1 MDKRKTLIIKVAAG
15 VIFIAFFSIL
25 LFLANQDN
33 PENYKTGTNSP
44 VKYVKAKVIDVL
56 QDNTQTDG
64 NSEGLKRG
72 HQLLEIMILSGEHKG
87 ETQIID
93 NYLGLLYNVYAK
105 EGTRIIARLDTHEG
119 EFIASIYNYDRSFL
133 IYGIIILF
141 SALLCIIGGKKGFMA
156 LLGLVFTIL
165 CIMNILVP
173 MISKGV
179 PVLPLTILIVIVTT
193 IVCLVLLDGINPKT
207 FSAITGTILGVLVA
221 GILAYII
228 GKLAHISGLNMEE
241 AESMLLVATDNGL
254 KIRNLLVAGI
264 LISALGAVMDTGMSI
279 SSAIYEL
286 HTVNPTMKALALF
299 QSGMNIGKDAMGTM
313 ANTLILAFAGS
324 SLNLVLMIF
333 AYGIPFSQII
343 NTDLIAIELI
353 RAITASIGIILSV
366 PIVAFIGSR
375 VMTRKDKEHIV
386 KLKKNL

>member
-1 MDKRKTLIIKVAAG
+1 LH
-15 VIFIAFFSIL
+15 FFSIL
-25 LFLANQDN
+25 LYFANQGN
-33 PENYKTGTNSP
+33 PVNYKTGANSP
-44 VKYVKAKVIDVL
+44 IKYVKAKVIEVL
-56 QDNTQTDG
+56 ENNTQVDE

-72 HQLLEIMILSGEHKG
+72 HQLLEIKILSGEHKG

-105 EGTRIIARLDTHEG
+105 EGTRIIARIDTHDG
-119 EFIASIYNYDRSFL
+119 EFSASIYNYDRSFL

-156 LLGLVFTIL
+156 LVGLIFTIL
-165 CIMNILVP
+165 CVLNILVP
-173 MISKGV
+173 LISKGV
-179 PVLPLTILIVIVTT
+179 PVLPLTILIVVVTT
-193 IVCLVLLDGINPKT
+193 IVCLILLDGINPKT

-221 GILAYII
+221 GILAYIV

-254 KIRNLLVAGI
+254 KVRDLLVAGI

-286 HTVNPTMKALALF
+286 HTVNPTMKSFALF

-343 NTDLIAIELI
+343 NTDLIAIEII

-366 PIVAFIGSR
+366 PIVALIGSR
-375 VMTRKDKEHIV
+375 VMAGKDKK
-386 KLKKNL
+386 KLR

>member
-1 MDKRKTLIIKVAAG
+1 MDKRKTLIIKVAAA

-25 LFLANQDN
+25 LYFANQGN
-33 PENYKTGTNSP
+33 PENYKTGANSP
-44 VKYVKAKVIDVL
+44 IKYVKAKVIKVL
-56 QDNTQTDG
+56 EDNTQIDE

-72 HQLLEIMILSGEHKG
+72 HQLLEIKILSGEHKG

-105 EGTRIIARLDTHEG
+105 EGTRIIARIDTHDG
-119 EFIASIYNYDRSFL
+119 EFSASIYNYDRSFL

-156 LLGLVFTIL
+156 LVGLIFTIL
-165 CIMNILVP
+165 CVLNILVP
-173 MISKGV
+173 LISKGV
-179 PVLPLTILIVIVTT
+179 PVLPLTILIVVVTT
-193 IVCLVLLDGINPKT
+193 IVCLILLDGINPKT

-221 GILAYII
+221 GILAYIV

-241 AESMLLVATDNGL
+241 AESMLLIATDNGL
-254 KIRNLLVAGI
+254 KVRDLLVAGI

-286 HTVNPTMKALALF
+286 HSVNPTMKSIELF

-343 NTDLIAIELI
+343 NTDLIALEII

-375 VMTRKDKEHIV
+375 VMAGKDS
-386 KLKKNL
+386 KNRI

>member
-1 MDKRKTLIIKVAAG
+1 LDKRKTLIIKVAAA

-25 LFLANQDN
+25 LYFANQGN
-33 PENYKTGTNSP
+33 PVNYKTGANSP
-44 VKYVKAKVIDVL
+44 IKYVKAKVIEVL
-56 QDNTQTDG
+56 ENNTQVDE

-72 HQLLEIMILSGEHKG
+72 HQLLEIKILSGEHKG

-105 EGTRIIARLDTHEG
+105 EGTRIIARIDTHDG
-119 EFIASIYNYDRSFL
+119 EFSASIYNYDRSFL

-156 LLGLVFTIL
+156 LVGLIFTIL
-165 CIMNILVP
+165 CVLNILVP
-173 MISKGV
+173 LISKGV
-179 PVLPLTILIVIVTT
+179 PVLPLTILIVVVTT
-193 IVCLVLLDGINPKT
+193 IVCLILLDGINPKT

-221 GILAYII
+221 GILAYIV

-254 KIRNLLVAGI
+254 KVRDLLVAGI

-286 HTVNPTMKALALF
+286 HTVNPTMKSFALF

-343 NTDLIAIELI
+343 NTDLIAIEII

-366 PIVAFIGSR
+366 PIVALIGSR
-375 VMTRKDKEHIV
+375 VMAGKDKK
-386 KLKKNL
+386 KLR

>member
-1 MDKRKTLIIKVAAG
+1 MDKRKTLIIKVAAA

-25 LFLANQDN
+25 LYFANQGN
-33 PENYKTGTNSP
+33 PVNYKTGANSP
-44 VKYVKAKVIDVL
+44 IKYVKAKVIEVL
-56 QDNTQTDG
+56 ENNTQVDE

-72 HQLLEIMILSGEHKG
+72 HQLLEIKILSGEHKG

-105 EGTRIIARLDTHEG
+105 EGTRIIARIDTHDG
-119 EFIASIYNYDRSFL
+119 EFSASIYNYDRSFL

-156 LLGLVFTIL
+156 LVGLIFTIL
-165 CIMNILVP
+165 CVLNILVP
-173 MISKGV
+173 LISKGV
-179 PVLPLTILIVIVTT
+179 PVLPLTILIVVVTT
-193 IVCLVLLDGINPKT
+193 IVCLILLDGINPKT

-221 GILAYII
+221 GILAYIV

-254 KIRNLLVAGI
+254 KVRDLLVAGI

-286 HTVNPTMKALALF
+286 HTVNPTMKSFALF

-343 NTDLIAIELI
+343 NTDLIAIEII

-366 PIVAFIGSR
+366 PIVALIGSR
-375 VMTRKDKEHIV
+375 VMAGKDKK
-386 KLKKNL
+386 KLR